1 MGSACGRG
9 DDEAGSDS
17 TTTVGGGAGDTTTT
31 GGAGG
36 EESRLDTGGF
46 GDIETVCQDGDA
58 GGATDVG
65 VTEDEIRIATFT
77 DKGFSGR
84 PGLTQE
90 MHDAAV
96 AFAAWCNEHGGILGR
111 QLVIDDRDAAI
122 VAYNDRIVESCD
134 QDLAMVGGGAVLDDA
149 DNGGRVAC
157 GLPNI
162 AGYVVTATARRAELQ
177 VQPVPNPVD
186 AVPAGHYARIL
197 EQQPDLADHF
207 GVMTSTFGAT
217 ITVRDQTVQA
227 VEQLGDSV
235 VYSGTY
241 NPLGESN
248 WRPFVEQM
256 RDAGVR
262 VFEFIGE
269 PENLANLQS
278 AMETVGYFPD
288 VTIQQTNFYDR
299 RFIELAG
306 DIAQNTY
313 IRSAY
318 HPYELADENPAT
330 ADYLELMERYNP
342 DGKVALL
349 GTQSISAFL
358 LFAQA
363 ATACGSELTRTC
375 LIEEAGSVTAWTGGG
390 LHAET
395 NPAENTPPVCGL
407 ILRVTPDG
415 FAYDEAFTSP
425 NEGLFNCDPANVVPV
440 SVG

>member
-1 MGSACGRG
+1 
-9 DDEAGSDS
+9 
-17 TTTVGGGAGDTTTT
+17 
-31 GGAGG
+31 
-36 EESRLDTGGF
+36 
-46 GDIETVCQDGDA
+46 
-58 GGATDVG
+58 
-65 VTEDEIRIATFT
+65 
-77 DKGFSGR
+77 
-84 PGLTQE
+84 
-90 MHDAAV
+90 
-96 AFAAWCNEHGGILGR
+96 
-111 QLVIDDRDAAI
+111 
-122 VAYNDRIVESCD
+122 
-134 QDLAMVGGGAVLDDA
+134 
-149 DNGGRVAC
+149 
-157 GLPNI
+157 
-162 AGYVVTATARRAELQ
+162 
-177 VQPVPNPVD
+177 
-186 AVPAGHYARIL
+186 
-197 EQQPDLADHF
+197 
-207 GVMTSTFGAT
+207 MTSTFGAT

-363 ATACGSELTRTC
+363 ATACGSELTRD
-375 LIEEAGSVTAWTGGG
+375 
-390 LHAET
+390 HA
-395 NPAENTPPVCGL
+395 
-407 ILRVTPDG
+407 
-415 FAYDEAFTSP
+415 
-425 NEGLFNCDPANVVPV
+425 
-440 SVG
+440 